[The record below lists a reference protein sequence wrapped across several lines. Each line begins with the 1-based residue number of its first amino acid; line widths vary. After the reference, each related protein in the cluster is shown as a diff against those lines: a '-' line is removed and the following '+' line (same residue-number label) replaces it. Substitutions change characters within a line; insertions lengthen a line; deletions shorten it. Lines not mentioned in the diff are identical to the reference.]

1 MKNRKRLI
9 LTAITATFVLGGMTG
24 CGKPTPVSIAADVVK
39 TLEKIESVDGTME
52 LNFSGKASDPSGS
65 GLSLDMDLNLNM
77 DFQSTVTPE
86 EAAYMNMELNLS
98 MLGMNYDMNAES
110 YTIKGDDGYQVYT
123 CMEDTWIR
131 QNVED
136 YESQTESLI
145 QADIYR
151 AIADKKPTATLDEE
165 LQKVNKKDAY
175 LLHVSLDGE
184 YLDSLFSSLG
194 DMGDELFEGDMDF
207 SDTTTDADIYIYKD
221 ANVLAKMEI
230 DLTDISSEIMSGIS
244 EDVSFDVTEYTL
256 TLTMN
261 SYNTVDVIKVPDNA
275 LRDAVEADSSQDIM
289 GDLFGSDDDLSGIE
303 DESGSDDLDTSD
315 LFTDEEAAINEA
327 GNYILTNSAGN
338 LQAEIGVPENYEY
351 SYSTP
356 NVLNLEYET
365 DEISISLQYGFD
377 DFTEMSNMAA
387 EYSDYSFL
395 ANEHSFTN
403 ITSAPETTTTVNG
416 REIHYVTVS
425 YVYAGEH
432 NCTDCYAWTEA
443 STGVPFLVEMDFFP
457 YEENASLNA
466 EELIQTVFSKV
477 TL

>member
-1 MKNRKRLI
+1 
-9 LTAITATFVLGGMTG
+9 
-24 CGKPTPVSIAADVVK
+24 
-39 TLEKIESVDGTME
+39 
-52 LNFSGKASDPSGS
+52 
-65 GLSLDMDLNLNM
+65 
-77 DFQSTVTPE
+77 
-86 EAAYMNMELNLS
+86 
-98 MLGMNYDMNAES
+98 
-110 YTIKGDDGYQVYT
+110 
-123 CMEDTWIR
+123 
-131 QNVED
+131 
-136 YESQTESLI
+136 
-145 QADIYR
+145 
-151 AIADKKPTATLDEE
+151 
-165 LQKVNKKDAY
+165 
-175 LLHVSLDGE
+175 
-184 YLDSLFSSLG
+184 
-194 DMGDELFEGDMDF
+194 MGDELFEGDMDF

>member
-1 MKNRKRLI
+1 
-9 LTAITATFVLGGMTG
+9 
-24 CGKPTPVSIAADVVK
+24 
-39 TLEKIESVDGTME
+39 
-52 LNFSGKASDPSGS
+52 
-65 GLSLDMDLNLNM
+65 
-77 DFQSTVTPE
+77 
-86 EAAYMNMELNLS
+86 
-98 MLGMNYDMNAES
+98 
-110 YTIKGDDGYQVYT
+110 
-123 CMEDTWIR
+123 MEDTWIR

-151 AIADKKPTATLDEE
+151 AIADKKLTATLDEE

-289 GDLFGSDDDLSGIE
+289 GDLFGSD
-303 DESGSDDLDTSD
+303 
-315 LFTDEEAAINEA
+315 
-327 GNYILTNSAGN
+327 
-338 LQAEIGVPENYEY
+338 
-351 SYSTP
+351 
-356 NVLNLEYET
+356 
-365 DEISISLQYGFD
+365 
-377 DFTEMSNMAA
+377 
-387 EYSDYSFL
+387 
-395 ANEHSFTN
+395 
-403 ITSAPETTTTVNG
+403 
-416 REIHYVTVS
+416 VT
-425 YVYAGEH
+425 
-432 NCTDCYAWTEA
+432 
-443 STGVPFLVEMDFFP
+443 FP
-457 YEENASLNA
+457 
-466 EELIQTVFSKV
+466 V
-477 TL
+477 

>member
-1 MKNRKRLI
+1 MKNKKRLI

-52 LNFSGKASDPSGS
+52 LSFSGKVSDPSDS
-65 GLSLDMDLNLNM
+65 SLSLDMDLNMNM

-98 MLGMNYDMNAES
+98 LLGMNYDINAES
-110 YTIKGDDGYQVYT
+110 YTIQADDGYEVYT
-123 CMEDTWIR
+123 CMQDTWVK
-131 QNVED
+131 QTVENF
-136 YESQTESLI
+136 ESQTESLM

-151 AIADKKPTATLDEE
+151 AIAGEKLTATLDEE

-230 DLTDISSEIMSGIS
+230 DLTDISSQLMSGIS
-244 EDVSFDVTEYTL
+244 EDASFDVTEYTL

-275 LRDAVEADSSQDIM
+275 LRDAVETDSSQDIM
-289 GDLFGSDDDLSGIE
+289 GNLFGSDDDLSD
-303 DESGSDDLDTSD
+303 DESDSDDFDTSD

-327 GNYILTNSAGN
+327 GNYIITNSAGD
-338 LQAEIGVPENYEY
+338 LQAEIGVPDNYEY
-351 SYSTP
+351 AYSTP
-356 NVLNLEYET
+356 NALSLEYET
-365 DEISISLQYGFD
+365 DEISISLQYAFD

-395 ANEHSFTN
+395 ADEDSFTN

-416 REIHYVTVS
+416 REIHYITVS
-425 YVYAGEH
+425 YVYADEH
-432 NCTDCYAWTEA
+432 NCIDCYAWTEA

-457 YEENASLNA
+457 YEENASLNT
-466 EELIQTVFSKV
+466 EELIQTVFSKI